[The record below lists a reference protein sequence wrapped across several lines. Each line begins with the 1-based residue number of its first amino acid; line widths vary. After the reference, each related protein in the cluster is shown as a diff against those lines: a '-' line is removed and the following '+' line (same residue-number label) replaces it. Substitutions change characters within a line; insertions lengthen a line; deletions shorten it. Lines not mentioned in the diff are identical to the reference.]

1 MEKKQYIAPATE
13 IVEAELDVLM
23 EIASAALDSDTEIG
37 NPEGI
42 GSREFDLWED

>member
-23 EIASAALDSDTEIG
+23 EIGSAVLDSETPIED
-37 NPEGI
+37 PEGI
-42 GSREFDLWED
+42 GSREFELWED

>member
-23 EIASAALDSDTEIG
+23 EIGSAVLDPGTEIG
-37 NPEGI
+37 NSEGI
-42 GSREFDLWED
+42 GSREFELWED